1 MADERSSDR
10 FLEINVRDDNKIVEV
25 WLTNKEK
32 RDQVLQEKLKLLYRD
47 YNAQNYLVAVFLS
60 GTENLEQR
68 TSDLLCYNKKRIA
81 EMEVRQGKGQGLSI
95 EM

>member
-32 RDQVLQEKLKLLYRD
+32 RDQALQEKLKLLYRD
-47 YNAQNYLVAVFLS
+47 YKAQNYLVAVFLS

-81 EMEVRQGKGQGLSI
+81 EMEARQEKGQGMMI
-95 EM
+95 F